1 MFYVVFLWAPII
13 PKIQKKV
20 RNTFFIYHYV
30 FWRFAEVL
38 RKKNLLLLKENFF
51 ECIFTDE
58 TWKIFWKIFSFSN
71 VWTFTCTG
79 VDPENWKKVRGT
91 GMVDRFS
98 VIFVRYSIDMYWKK
112 YNLFRRKGGML
123 TASVLYRSAPTQ

>member
-1 MFYVVFLWAPII
+1 MSSNYPKNSEKSSKHFFHISLRFLTFCWGFE
-13 PKIQKKV
+13 KKKSL
-20 RNTFFIYHYV
+20 Y
-30 FWRFAEVL
+30 
-38 RKKNLLLLKENFF
+38 LLLKENFF

-98 VIFVRYSIDMYWKK
+98 VIFIRYSIDMYWKK